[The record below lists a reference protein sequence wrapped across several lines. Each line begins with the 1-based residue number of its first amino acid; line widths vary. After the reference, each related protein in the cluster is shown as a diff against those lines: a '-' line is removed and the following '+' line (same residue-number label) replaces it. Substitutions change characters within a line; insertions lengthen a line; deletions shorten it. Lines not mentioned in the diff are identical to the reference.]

1 MIVSVPSRGIV
12 SSNADLAL
20 ALNVGD
26 IQVSVPSRGIVSS
39 NVDISIFS
47 EDKKQVSVPSRG
59 IVSSNKAIDAADNGL
74 GESFRPLAGNC

>member
-39 NVDISIFS
+39 NLLG
-47 EDKKQVSVPSRG
+47 Q
-59 IVSSNKAIDAADNGL
+59 NG
-74 GESFRPLAGNC
+74 GNHI